1 MIFSNVNIDEYKKYP
16 AAIRKAVEFLKSNDF
31 TAMEPGTYKIEG
43 DDIYANVFDALT
55 EPGAQRNPESHK
67 EYLDVQYV
75 VTGEEALGFT
85 ILKDKYEIAEYS
97 QEKDLI
103 FYKEVEDEGFIQSRP
118 GCFCVFYPSDIHR
131 PQCAVKEPMTIRKA
145 VVKVKASLL

>member
-55 EPGAQRNPESHK
+55 EPAAQRNPESH
-67 EYLDVQYV
+67 
-75 VTGEEALGFT
+75 
-85 ILKDKYEIAEYS
+85 
-97 QEKDLI
+97 
-103 FYKEVEDEGFIQSRP
+103 
-118 GCFCVFYPSDIHR
+118 
-131 PQCAVKEPMTIRKA
+131 
-145 VVKVKASLL
+145 

>member
-16 AAIRKAVEFLKSNDF
+16 AAIQKAVEFLKSHDF

-55 EPGAQRNPESHK
+55 EPAAQRNPESHK

-75 VTGEEALGFT
+75 VTEYGVVNLKPLTTRDRARALIDLAHPDCRGMLTAEAKKLG
-85 ILKDKYEIAEYS
+85 
-97 QEKDLI
+97 
-103 FYKEVEDEGFIQSRP
+103 
-118 GCFCVFYPSDIHR
+118 
-131 PQCAVKEPMTIRKA
+131 
-145 VVKVKASLL
+145 LL